1 MTWKPP
7 WWPRWPAV
15 APTLV
20 GSEAIIPCPPQR
32 PAPREQGETHGGAC
46 GVSKNLKKVKITYV
60 VHLYIEA

>member
-1 MTWKPP
+1 M
-7 WWPRWPAV
+7 